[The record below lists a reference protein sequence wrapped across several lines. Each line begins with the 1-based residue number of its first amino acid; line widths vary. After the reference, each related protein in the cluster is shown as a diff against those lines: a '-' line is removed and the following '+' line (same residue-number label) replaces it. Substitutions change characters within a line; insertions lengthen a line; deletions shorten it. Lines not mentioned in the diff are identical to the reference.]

1 MIEVDG
7 FRLSGGGCDFNNT
20 TKRDTPFPN
29 SSSTPVSITPVSRC
43 DDPTDPNYWKENITT
58 QKESGINVPITQ
70 PGISLTEFAERLI
83 ALEQEN
89 VVLRE
94 ELEQLKEVVSIMF
107 SLVGLPIPLLSQ
119 YYGHRDLTRESAE
132 KMFHGLWEWAKDH
145 GIEFIP
151 FELSPDGGLKII
163 KDEEDNN
170 HDTERAD

>member
-7 FRLSGGGCDFNNT
+7 FRLSGGCDFNNT
-20 TKRDTPFPN
+20 TKRDVPFPD
-29 SSSTPVSITPVSRC
+29 SSSTPVSITLGSIC
-43 DDPTDPNYWKENITT
+43 DDPNDPNYWKENITT
-58 QKESGINVPITQ
+58 QEERGIKVPITQ
-70 PGISLTEFAERLI
+70 PGIPLTEFAERLI

-94 ELEQLKEVVSIMF
+94 ELEQLKEVNSIMF

-119 YYGHRDLTRESAE
+119 YYGHRDLTKEAAE
-132 KMFHGLWEWAKDH
+132 KMFHELWDWAKDH
-145 GIEFIP
+145 GLEFIP

-170 HDTERAD
+170 HDTEGKD

>member
-1 MIEVDG
+1 MIEIDG
-7 FRLSGGGCDFNNT
+7 FRLSGGCDFNNT

-29 SSSTPVSITPVSRC
+29 SSSTPVSVSIQKIC
-43 DDPTDPNYWKENITT
+43 DDPNDPNYWKENITT
-58 QKESGINVPITQ
+58 QKESGIKVPITR
-70 PGISLTEFAERLI
+70 PGLPLTEFAERLI

-89 VVLRE
+89 VALRE

-132 KMFHGLWEWAKDH
+132 KMFHGLWEWAKGH

-163 KDEEDNN
+163 KDEEDHN
-170 HDTERAD
+170 HDTEGTD